1 MIYCP
6 KCGTTTKIRDCNGTN
21 RRRTCDSKDCGHKF
35 STREMLVEDV
45 PANTETVQIPLELYQ
60 AFEEVFNQMRK
71 RTLLKAWGVKP
82 LKGNN

>member
-21 RRRTCDSKDCGHKF
+21 RRRTCDSKDCSHKF
-35 STREMLVEDV
+35 STREMLIEDV
-45 PANTETVQIPLELYQ
+45 PENTETVQIPLELYQ
-60 AFEEVFNQMRK
+60 AFEQVFNEMRK

>member
-1 MIYCP
+1 
-6 KCGTTTKIRDCNGTN
+6 
-21 RRRTCDSKDCGHKF
+21 
-35 STREMLVEDV
+35 MLVEDV